1 MQIKRCNGAI
11 IEVLGDE
18 GVAEDIVDFDIVEL
32 ELLVIMRGWIDVS
45 SKWCHGGDIEGYH
58 L

>member
-1 MQIKRCNGAI
+1 MIG
-11 IEVLGDE
+11 VLGDE
-18 GVAEDIVDFDIVEL
+18 GVAEGVVDFDIVEL

-45 SKWCHGGDIEGYH
+45 SKWWHGGDIEGYH